1 MTRLAVVSGT
11 GRGLGRAIAE
21 ELLDAGWSVIGLER
35 QPGAPREPRAC
46 LTVLRHDVRADVPD
60 DLMTAVG
67 DRPVDLLVNNAA
79 QGAPGGG
86 VQQSDPAGVLASVDV
101 AVAGPM
107 RLVAALLPSLHRAPS
122 PVIVNV
128 SSRLGS
134 VTAQARGEF
143 DGFGTSYAYRI
154 SKAAQNMLTVSLAQE
169 LSPRIRVLAVHPGRL
184 ATGMGRAGADK
195 DPGQAARE
203 LLTLVQSDDRRSPR
217 FCSLGEPD
225 LTW

>member
-21 ELLDAGWSVIGLER
+21 ELLGAGWSVIGLER
-35 QPGAPREPRAC
+35 QPGVRREPRAG
-46 LTVLRHDVRADVPD
+46 LTVLRHDVRADTPEH
-60 DLMTAVG
+60 LMAAVG

-86 VQQSDPAGVLASVDV
+86 VQRADPDLVLASLDV

-107 RLVAALLPSLHRAPS
+107 RLVAALLPSLRKAPA

-134 VTAQARGEF
+134 VTAQARAV
-143 DGFGTSYAYRI
+143 S
-154 SKAAQNMLTVSLAQE
+154 TVSA
-169 LSPRIRVLAVHPGRL
+169 P
-184 ATGMGRAGADK
+184 ATPTGF
-195 DPGQAARE
+195 
-203 LLTLVQSDDRRSPR
+203 RRR
-217 FCSLGEPD
+217 RRTC
-225 LTW
+225 

>member
-11 GRGLGRAIAE
+11 GRGFGRAIAE

-35 QPGAPREPRAC
+35 QPGAGSQPRAG
-46 LTVLRHDVRADVPD
+46 LTVLRHDVRADVTD
-60 DLMTAVG
+60 DLVAAIG

-86 VQQSDPAGVLASVDV
+86 VRHADPDLVLASLDV

-107 RLVAALLPSLHRAPS
+107 RLVAALLPSLRKAPA

-134 VTAQARGEF
+134 VTAQARGDF

-154 SKAAQNMLTVSLAQE
+154 SKAAQNMLTISLAQE
-169 LSPRIRVLAVHPGRL
+169 LSPGIRVLAVHPGRL
-184 ATGMGRAGADK
+184 TTGMGRAGADK
-195 DPGQAARE
+195 DPAVAARE
-203 LLTLVQSDDRRSPR
+203 LLALVDEEDRRSPR
-217 FCSLGEPD
+217 FCSLGEAD
-225 LTW
+225 LEW